1 MQIGKPTRCYP
12 FKKETGDF
20 VFIPYDYTEAELSF
34 IGSRDKLI
42 EVEDYWDSI
51 GNPKYDRDLSFKDNM
66 YIVYNKL
73 RYWPSPM
80 LNNKV
85 VQTMILEYENDNKRT
100 RRI

>member
-20 VFIPYDYTEAELSF
+20 VFIPYDYTEAELKF
-34 IGSRDKLI
+34 YDSRDELI

-73 RYWPSPM
+73 RYCPSPM